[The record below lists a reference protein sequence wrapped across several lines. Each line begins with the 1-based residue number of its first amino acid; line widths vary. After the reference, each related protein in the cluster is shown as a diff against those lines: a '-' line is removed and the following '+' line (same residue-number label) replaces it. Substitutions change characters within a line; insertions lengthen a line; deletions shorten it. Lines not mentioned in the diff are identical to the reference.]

1 MAIANG
7 SNPNLDGLTLNSVV
21 LTAAA
26 VNSATNSIPPSVRV
40 ANVTGV
46 ATNADDWVTLPDIAD
61 VPLGHQIVILANAG
75 SNFELR
81 TPASSNTKINDV
93 DSDGSQEYLVTD
105 THIVYLT
112 KRTTTGWAAQSL
124 TKLGAVV
131 TAVIP
136 D

>member
-1 MAIANG
+1 MALTN
-7 SNPNLDGLTLNSVV
+7 NYPDLDGFHLKPVV

-26 VNSATNSIPPSVRV
+26 TNSASNSIPPKAKVAVVTAV
-40 ANVTGV
+40 AND
-46 ATNADDWVTLPDIAD
+46 ANDWITLPAIAD
-61 VPLGHQIVILANAG
+61 VPIGHKITIIAG
-75 SNFELR
+75 ASSNFELR

-105 THIVYLT
+105 THTVEVT
-112 KRTTTGWAAQSL
+112 KISSTAWIGVSY